1 MTATK
6 DKNRTVKSALTAKP
20 PASGIQPRKRTPGR
34 DRKIIFERQPGYYT
48 SLGYR
53 AARVASRE
61 GRGYTGAS
69 GEAHVRYHRLPL
81 QNQSR
86 DFIRNNPIY
95 KGMIGRAVG
104 YIVGNGFGLQAKAGD
119 KIINADIEKRWKRF
133 WRRPEIRN
141 ILSGGECEEMVCSE
155 LLTVGDTGVLK
166 TNRRKIQLIE
176 AEQIRGKKGY
186 ADDGIEKDQVGMPIK
201 FYVGGYNKNGFIDN
215 RTIRGI
221 LPKAFLFLTKPE
233 RPSSIRGVPPCQAS
247 FPMLHRIN
255 DVCDSEAIA
264 WQLLARMA
272 VVINRKQAA
281 EGGYT
286 ASKVDPDK
294 TGTGAE
300 GDLATRLT
308 ELDYALMFH
317 AEPDEDIKGIER
329 NIPGKDFSASLRMF
343 LRLLGLPL
351 GLPLEIVLLDWT
363 KSNYSQSRAVLEQA
377 FTSFIKWQFKLSNFF
392 MSPVY
397 EWWLRGEIA
406 SGDGIKETDS
416 IFEHNWLRPSFPWI
430 DQLKEAQAQAAKIDR
445 NFTTHSEVCKS
456 LNADRE
462 DINKVREEEVKD
474 AIAIVKKIEEETSV
488 KVPYQHFCG
497 LEPPKAK
504 VSLKIGE
511 EPEGEKEED

>member
-1 MTATK
+1 MIATK
-6 DKNRTVKSALTAKP
+6 NKNRIGKSAKIAGP
-20 PASGIQPRKRTPGR
+20 PTSEIQPRKRTPSR
-34 DRKIIFERQPGYYT
+34 DRKIIFERRPGYYT

-69 GEAHVRYHRLPL
+69 GEAHIKYHRNSL

-86 DFIRNNPIY
+86 EFIRNNPIY
-95 KGMIGRAVG
+95 KGMIERAVG
-104 YIVGNGFGLQAKAGD
+104 YIVGNGFGLQAKTGD
-119 KIINADIEKRWKRF
+119 KRINADIEKRWKQF
-133 WRRPEIRN
+133 WRRPEIKN

-176 AEQIRGKKGY
+176 AEQIRGRKGY
-186 ADDGIEKDQVGMPIK
+186 ADDGIEKDKFGMPVK

-215 RTIRGI
+215 RTIKGI
-221 LPKAFLFLTKPE
+221 LPKVFLFLTKPE

-264 WQLLARMA
+264 WQLLARLA

-281 EGGYT
+281 EEAYT
-286 ASKVDPDK
+286 ASRINPDK
-294 TGTGAE
+294 TGTEAE

-317 AEPDEDIKGIER
+317 AEQGEEIKGVER
-329 NIPGKDFSASLRMF
+329 NIPGKNFSESLRMF

-397 EWWLRGEIA
+397 EWWLQNEINS
-406 SGDGIKETDS
+406 SGVKKTED
-416 IFEHNWLRPSFPWI
+416 IFEHSWLRPSFPWI

-462 DINKVREEEVKD
+462 DINKVREEEVRD
-474 AIAIVKKIEEETSV
+474 AINIVKEIEKETSV

-504 VSLKIGE
+504 VSLKVGE
-511 EPEGEKEED
+511 GPEGKEEED